1 MSGTVNGYNLGE
13 VDLHSYIVTEDG
25 RTFTAI
31 SRIPPSIGF
40 SMQSLYLVTDILGWL
55 FASPQ
60 TAQAKNG
67 YVTTGA
73 CLCTC
78 TLFYRYYVGYI
89 FAAQRPNKDHTNFM
103 KFYNTNFTKYL
114 TLMCVLITPQKQ
126 LQTRKLDNCFLV
138 NRMRPCLI
146 IEH

>member
-1 MSGTVNGYNLGE
+1 MNGYNVGE

-73 CLCTC
+73 CHDRTFFIVITWDTFLPLRDQAKVPLTYEVLQHQFHQILDSDVR
-78 TLFYRYYVGYI
+78 T
-89 FAAQRPNKDHTNFM
+89 DHTS
-103 KFYNTNFTKYL
+103 KAATNAK
-114 TLMCVLITPQKQ
+114 I
-126 LQTRKLDNCFLV
+126 R
-138 NRMRPCLI
+138 
-146 IEH
+146 